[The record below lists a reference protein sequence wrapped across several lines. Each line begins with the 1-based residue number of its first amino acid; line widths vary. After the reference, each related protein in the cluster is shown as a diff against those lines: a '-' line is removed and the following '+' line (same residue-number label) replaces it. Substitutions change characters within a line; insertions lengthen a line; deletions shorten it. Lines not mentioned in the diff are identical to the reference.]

1 MQLGWQFV
9 IVGIV
14 IAAAM
19 VGAIAALAP
28 VRWRLAIA
36 EGLDGR
42 LPAALVAR
50 LRPRGGCGACG
61 GAPRART

>member
-14 IAAAM
+14 IAAAT
-19 VGAIAALAP
+19 VGAFAALAP
-28 VRWRLAIA
+28 VRLRLALA
-36 EGLDGR
+36 QALDGR
-42 LPAALVAR
+42 LPDALVAR